1 MILYSIAKDI
11 VSILDFLFLV
21 FYFLQNQFRTLFYF
35 TTFKTTSSV
44 LISSLYPIFVAFII
58 SCIIS
63 VIIFVFSYVL
73 VYQKPETE
81 KLSTYECG
89 FEPYDDARQPFDV
102 KFYLVAILF
111 LIFDIET
118 VFLFPWSI
126 SISLID
132 VVGFWV
138 FIDFVLELGIGFL
151 YLWYVNALN
160 W

>member
-1 MILYSIAKDI
+1 M
-11 VSILDFLFLV
+11 
-21 FYFLQNQFRTLFYF
+21 
-35 TTFKTTSSV
+35 
-44 LISSLYPIFVAFII
+44 LISNLYPIFVTFII

-138 FIDFVLELGIGFL
+138 FIDFVLELGIGFI

>member
-1 MILYSIAKDI
+1 MTFYLIEKDLI
-11 VSILDFLFLV
+11 SILDFLFFIL
-21 FYFLQNQFRTLFYF
+21 FQNQLKTFFYC
-35 TTFKTTSSV
+35 TTVKTSSA
-44 LISSLYPIFVAFII
+44 LLSSLYPICVAFIF
-58 SCIIS
+58 SCILS
-63 VIIFVFSYVL
+63 VIIFILSYVL

-126 SISLID
+126 TISLID

-151 YLWYVNALN
+151 YLWYINALE